1 MSISSWKYSEKEEG
15 EKKKEHEEEVEKERK
30 SVVQKHTEC
39 GVLL

>member
-15 EKKKEHEEEVEKERK
+15 EKKEHEEEVEKERK
-30 SVVQKHTEC
+30 SVVRKHTEC